1 MHQAF
6 LDFISQD
13 ENYWKLNVFLIV
25 LGTAAIS
32 FVASLVLRHL
42 KKQLQR
48 TETVWDDAAL
58 NAADKP
64 LRALIWVLGINIAC
78 NVIARHASAEL
89 FGYAGVVREVLVI
102 FIMTWFLMR
111 FARNVEF
118 ELLNPPAG
126 KPPVDITSAQAISKL
141 ARISIGITAVLI
153 LLEKLG
159 YSVAGVMAFGGI
171 GGIAVGFAAKD
182 LLANFFGGLMIF
194 LDRPFSI
201 GDWVRSP
208 DREIEGTVEHIGWRQ
223 TRIRTLDKRPLY
235 VPNSM
240 FASIAVEN
248 PSRMTH
254 RRLRETLGLRYED
267 WERMGRI
274 TERVRSFLASSE
286 HIDESQGITVSFTLC
301 NASSLDFLVNAFT
314 HTTDGNEFARV
325 KQETLLRIMEI
336 VREEGAD
343 FAFPTQTL
351 HVAGNDKHP
360 ALAQTAG

>member
-1 MHQAF
+1 MYQAF
-6 LDFISQD
+6 TDFITQD

-25 LGTAAIS
+25 LGTAAVS
-32 FVASLVLRHL
+32 FVAGLVLSHL
-42 KKQLQR
+42 QKQLKR

-58 NAADKP
+58 NAAGAP
-64 LRALIWVLGINIAC
+64 LRALIWVLGINIASHM
-78 NVIARHASAEL
+78 IALHSSAEI
-89 FGYAGVVREVLVI
+89 FRYASMVREVVVI
-102 FIMTWFLMR
+102 FIFAWFLMR
-111 FARNVEF
+111 FVRNMEQ
-118 ELLNPPAG
+118 ELLNPPPG
-126 KPPVDITSAQAISKL
+126 KAAVDVTSAHAISKL
-141 ARISIGITAVLI
+141 VRISIGITAFLI

-159 YSVAGVMAFGGI
+159 YSIAGVMAFGGI

-208 DREIEGTVEHIGWRQ
+208 DREIEGIVEHIGWRQ

-254 RRLRETLGLRYED
+254 RRIRETLGLRYED
-267 WERMGRI
+267 WSKMGVI
-274 TERVRSFLASSE
+274 TEKVRFFLESHE
-286 HIDESQGITVSFTLC
+286 HIDKSQGITVSFTLC

-314 HTTDGNEFARV
+314 RTTDGAEFSGI
-325 KQETLLRIMEI
+325 KQEILLGIMTI
-336 VREEGAD
+336 VRSEGAE

-351 HVAGNDKHP
+351 HMSAAHD
-360 ALAQTAG
+360 TAPTRSPS

>member
-1 MHQAF
+1 MYQAF
-6 LDFISQD
+6 MELITQD

-25 LGTAAIS
+25 LATAAIA
-32 FVASLVLRHL
+32 FITGLVLKHL
-42 KKQLQR
+42 QKQVSR

-58 NAADKP
+58 NAANAP
-64 LRALIWVLGINIAC
+64 LRALIWVLGINIAS
-78 NVIARHASAEL
+78 NLMARHSATEL
-89 FGYAGVVREVLVI
+89 FSYAGTVREILVI
-102 FIMTWFLMR
+102 FIFSWFLMR
-111 FARNVEF
+111 FVRNVEQ
-118 ELLNPPAG
+118 ELLNPPPG
-126 KPPVDITSAQAISKL
+126 KAAVDVTSAHAISKL
-141 ARISIGITAVLI
+141 VRISIGITAFLI

-208 DREIEGTVEHIGWRQ
+208 DREIEGIVEHIGWRQ

-254 RRLRETLGLRYED
+254 RRIRETLGLRYED
-267 WERMGRI
+267 WIRMGAI
-274 TERVRSFLASSE
+274 TERVRRFLESHE
-286 HIDESQGITVSFTLC
+286 DIDKGQGITVNFTLC
-301 NASSLDFLVNAFT
+301 NASSLDFLITAFT
-314 HTTDGNEFARV
+314 STTDGAEFARI
-325 KQETLLRIMEI
+325 KQEVLLGIMDI
-336 VREEGAD
+336 VHSEGAE

-351 HVAGNDKHP
+351 HMAAGEAASPSP
-360 ALAQTAG
+360 APG